1 MYYIYHIPNVKIG
14 CTINP
19 KRRIVRDQGYTDYE
33 ILETHNCIDTASKR
47 EKELQDE
54 YGYVEKFMAVD
65 YKHTVLNFQPKS
77 PLSKKG
83 RIWKDEWRK
92 KLSESCKGREFSEET
107 KEKLSKVLKKKYECE
122 ELRLKCGSPGELNP
136 RAHFT
141 NEQVKWIRKVYW
153 SSKNKYIKSPKGKYR
168 ANELADM
175 FNVKP
180 FVIRRV
186 ALKQS
191 YKSIV

>member
-14 CTINP
+14 VSKHP
-19 KRRIVRDQGYTDYE
+19 KRRVREQGYSEYE
-33 ILETHNCIDTASKR
+33 ILETHTDIDLVSKR
-47 EKELQDE
+47 ETELQKK
-54 YGYVEKFMAVD
+54 YNLIEKFVAVD
-65 YKHTVLNFQPKS
+65 YKHQVNNFQSKS
-77 PLSKKG
+77 PLAKKG

-92 KLSESCKGREFSEET
+92 KLSESCMGREISEEQR
-107 KEKLSKVLKKKYECE
+107 KKLSKSVRKRYESK
-122 ELRLKCGSPGELNP
+122 ELRLKCGSPAELNP

-153 SSKNKYIKSPKGKYR
+153 SCKNKYIKSPKGKYR

-175 FNVKP
+175 FNIKP

-186 ALKQS
+186 ALRKTYS
-191 YKSIV
+191 SVV